1 MWHLYRFV
9 MKVSHCDGIVI
20 GMRSLRA
27 LLPWSAVFLLS
38 GVAVR
43 AASLQFSASGQFGSA
58 VTPTQLSGPD
68 ATWNLSF
75 VVDSNPAAGNVD
87 QSGFDAPFTDFIYSL
102 NNSVA
107 AASPASIRFYPASN
121 LGLFTVFFGPESG
134 FSNGAPIPEFSFE
147 GAQLF
152 SGSTTNPTLLT
163 GTYPISEFIYS
174 ANFSLMVANV
184 NVPEPSQLIASL
196 LGLILVGF
204 SQTSRLRKR
213 HQR

>member
-1 MWHLYRFV
+1 

-107 AASPASIRFYPASN
+107 AASPASIRF
-121 LGLFTVFFGPESG
+121 
-134 FSNGAPIPEFSFE
+134 
-147 GAQLF
+147 
-152 SGSTTNPTLLT
+152 
-163 GTYPISEFIYS
+163 
-174 ANFSLMVANV
+174 
-184 NVPEPSQLIASL
+184 
-196 LGLILVGF
+196 
-204 SQTSRLRKR
+204 
-213 HQR
+213 